1 MSDDQGLPL
10 PPLPPRPTAPAI
22 ERGPDLEAGMVGRAL
37 SGIVSAQ
44 NPSIGRLALAAT
56 SQGSGRPTFQ
66 PFNPGGAG
74 KPLSSTLEDAVDTSS
89 PEVALAKFLG
99 NTLARPFTSAVDQYQ
114 VGKIRDLLNDFYHQH
129 NDDLK
134 MLSHD
139 LNHAKGTMGQ
149 LGDWMAN
156 QHIPTNDIRGILDK
170 KAATGKRAMA
180 DLDYAL
186 ASATDPDDRARL
198 QAMKK
203 DFDKWSNERDERLKP
218 EAAEVNQLENRIDKL
233 NREIFYGQSGALHNA
248 GFSDG
253 PSTETEP
260 GSGKVVSST
269 HQQPQ
274 ALDHVRSLRDFL
286 LGERQRLIRIMQG
299 SD

>member
-10 PPLPPRPTAPAI
+10 PPLPARPTAPAI

-37 SGIVSAQ
+37 SGIVSAR
-44 NPSIGRLALAAT
+44 NPFIGRLALAAT

-74 KPLSSTLEDAVDTSS
+74 KPLSSTLEGAVDTSS
-89 PEVALAKFLG
+89 PELALAKFLG

-114 VGKIRDLLNDFYHQH
+114 VGKIRDLLNDFYHEH
-129 NDDLK
+129 NYDL
-134 MLSHD
+134 
-139 LNHAKGTMGQ
+139 
-149 LGDWMAN
+149 
-156 QHIPTNDIRGILDK
+156 NDIRRILDK

-180 DLDYAL
+180 DLDDAL
-186 ASATDPDDRARL
+186 ALATDPDDRARL

-203 DFDKWSNERDERLKP
+203 DFDKWSKERDERLKP

-233 NREIFYGQSGALHNA
+233 NREIFYGQSGALQNA
-248 GFSDG
+248 RFSDG
-253 PSTETEP
+253 PSNDGPPRGE
-260 GSGKVVSST
+260 VVSST

-299 SD
+299 SDETLRHASVRTSTS